1 MIKKVKGE
9 GVGTPEHVEGF
20 IQALCD
26 RKRPFADIEEG
37 HNSSNPGHLMNIA
50 WKVGRQ
56 IRWDAD
62 REQVIDDAEA
72 NALVTKT
79 YRAPWKLEV

>member
-1 MIKKVKGE
+1 MKRKKNRRGFLGTTAAAVWAGRASVKGA
-9 GVGTPEHVEGF
+9 PS
-20 IQALCD
+20 
-26 RKRPFADIEEG
+26 RK
-37 HNSSNPGHLMNIA
+37 PGPNE
-50 WKVGRQ
+50 VGRQ